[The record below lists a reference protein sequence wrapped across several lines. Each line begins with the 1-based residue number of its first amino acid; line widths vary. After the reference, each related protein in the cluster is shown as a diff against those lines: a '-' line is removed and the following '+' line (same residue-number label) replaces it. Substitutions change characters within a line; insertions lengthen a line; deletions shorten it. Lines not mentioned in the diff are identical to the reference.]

1 MGNDDIGGKKMLLK
15 KIKKQICA
23 ALVAT
28 VTGISLSLTAAPM
41 PSASA
46 MGLGDIVGIG
56 VGVAQIAQQKE
67 ELRKYCNYLNSNEEG
82 REALYQELQKQCGVN
97 DDVELNQKLDRIMSN
112 LSSAVAEVDPTI
124 NDKPY
129 KYFVSQDGS
138 INAACAMGHVMMVN
152 TGTFSYIPNEDEIA
166 AIVGHE
172 MGHGQKDHVIKSQTS
187 NFDKA
192 LLANIAVAA
201 AGGSVLTNL
210 VGNLAL
216 KHSIVH
222 GDKRHEWE
230 ADGLAFEYMTH
241 TNYNPG
247 ACAAVMQR
255 FMELLGSQKQ
265 DFAGNLLNPSDH
277 PNTEARRDKYIKQ
290 LYEYSGNHV
299 TMKDGTVIVNGEKFV
314 TPAPADGMS
323 GIERSCF
330 VLGNLAAAYNH
341 GHGTA
346 DAHVENG
353 ALMLG
358 PQVIMIPANGDEAAE
373 VLAERLNSVKDLQV
387 KAAKDKKK
395 G

>member
-1 MGNDDIGGKKMLLK
+1 MLLK

-28 VTGISLSLTAAPM
+28 VTGISLSLSAVPM
-41 PSASA
+41 PAASA

-138 INAACAMGHVMMVN
+138 INAACAMGHVMM
-152 TGTFSYIPNEDEIA
+152 
-166 AIVGHE
+166 
-172 MGHGQKDHVIKSQTS
+172 S
-187 NFDKA
+187 NFDKT

-265 DFAGNLLNPSDH
+265 DFAGNLLNPSEH

-299 TMKDGTVIVNGEKFV
+299 TMKDGTVIVNGEKLV

-387 KAAKDKKK
+387 KDAKDKKK

>member
-1 MGNDDIGGKKMLLK
+1 MLLS
-15 KIKKQICA
+15 KIKKQICVT
-23 ALVAT
+23 LVST
-28 VTGISLSLTAAPM
+28 VAGLSFSFSAVPM
-41 PSASA
+41 PETSA
-46 MGLGDIVGIG
+46 MGLGDIIGIG
-56 VGVAQIAQQKE
+56 VGVAQVAQQKE

-82 REALYQELQKQCGVN
+82 REALYQEFRKQYGVN
-97 DDVELNQKLDRIMSN
+97 EDVELNQRLEQIMTN
-112 LSSAVAEVDPTI
+112 LSNAVAEVDPTI
-124 NDKPY
+124 KDKPY
-129 KYFVSQDGS
+129 KYFISQDGS
-138 INAACAMGHVMMVN
+138 INAACGMGHVMTVN
-152 TGTFSYIPNEDEIA
+152 TGTFRYIPNEDEIA

-187 NFDKA
+187 SFDKT

-222 GDKRHEWE
+222 SDKRNEWE

-255 FMELLGSQKQ
+255 FIELMGTQKQ
-265 DFAGNLLNPSDH
+265 NMGEMLLNPSDH

-314 TPAPADGMS
+314 TPAPDAGMS
-323 GIERSCF
+323 SMERSCF

-353 ALMLG
+353 VVMLG
-358 PQVIMIPANGDEAAE
+358 PQAILTPVTGDESAE
-373 VLAERLNSVKDLQV
+373 VLAERLNSIKNLQP
-387 KAAKDKKK
+387 K
-395 G
+395 GKSGASGK